1 MITKRKPRHP
11 GGIIQR
17 QYLEPLNLSITDLA
31 DILQVSEAILS
42 DIVNEKSSVT
52 PEIALRLSIALQT
65 TPDLW
70 LNLQK
75 HYDLWCAANYSDDWQ
90 KVTPI
95 DLKVS

>member
-1 MITKRKPRHP
+1 MTKRKPRHP

-17 QYLEPLNLSITDLA
+17 QYLEPLNLSMKDLA
-31 DILQVSEAILS
+31 DILQVSESILS
-42 DIVNEKSSVT
+42 DIINEQTGIT
-52 PEIALRLSIALQT
+52 PDIALRLSIALQT

-75 HYDLWCAANYSDDWQ
+75 NYDLWCAANCSDEWQ

-95 DLKVS
+95 ALKVS